1 MRVGCALRRVE
12 IHRNIDMAAARCDA
26 FHSIAISGMAAARH
40 HSRVEG
46 SSMQDLASARIGVI
60 GLGYVG
66 LPLAVEFGK
75 QFDTLGYDIDAG
87 RIAALH
93 DSTDHN
99 REITD
104 EELTA
109 SVHLRLSA
117 SLDDLRDR
125 SVYIVTVPTPID
137 EHKRPDFSPLI
148 DASRSIGSVLA
159 RGDVVIYESTVYP
172 GATEE
177 ICVPEL
183 ERSSGLRFNEDFFVG
198 YSPERINPGDRKRR
212 LVDIPKVT
220 SGSTPEAAE
229 FIDALYRS
237 IITAGTHKAPS
248 LQVAEAAK
256 VVENTQR
263 DANIALINEFALIF
277 HRLGIDTTEVLEA
290 AGTKWNFLPFRPGL
304 VGGHCIGVDPY
315 YLIQKAQS
323 AGYYPDI
330 LLACRRINDA
340 MGRHVAAA
348 VIKLMIQRGMTVAGA
363 RILILG
369 ITFKENCPDLRNT
382 RVIDL
387 AREFGDYGAVVDI
400 HDPWADAAQAMQEYG
415 VALVAQPEPGCYDAI
430 VVAVAHEEFRMLG
443 VEGLRRLA
451 NGRAVIYDIK
461 GMFPK
466 EAIDARL

>member
-1 MRVGCALRRVE
+1 
-12 IHRNIDMAAARCDA
+12 
-26 FHSIAISGMAAARH
+26 
-40 HSRVEG
+40 
-46 SSMQDLASARIGVI
+46 MQDSGSERLASARIGVI

-75 QFDTLGYDIDAG
+75 QYDTLGYDIDPV
-87 RIAALH
+87 RIAALR
-93 DSTDHN
+93 DGGDRN
-99 REITD
+99 REVSPADLVAATR
-104 EELTA
+104 
-109 SVHLRLSA
+109 LRLST

-125 SVYIVTVPTPID
+125 DVYIVTVPTPIN
-137 EHKRPDFSPLI
+137 EHKHPDFTPLI
-148 DASRSIGSVLA
+148 QASSSIGSVLK

-183 ERSSGLRFNEDFFVG
+183 ERASGMAFNVDFFVG
-198 YSPERINPGDRKRR
+198 YSPERINPGDQQRR

-220 SGSTPEAAE
+220 SGSTPAAAD
-229 FIDALYRS
+229 FVDALYRS

-248 LQVAEAAK
+248 LKVAEAAK

-277 HRLGIDTTEVLEA
+277 HRLGIDTNEVLEA

-340 MGRHVAAA
+340 MGQHIASE
-348 VIKLMIQRGMTVAGA
+348 VIKLMIQRGIAVAGA
-363 RILILG
+363 RILLLG

-387 AREFGDYGAVVDI
+387 AREFSDYGAHVDI
-400 HDPWADAAQAMQEYG
+400 YDPWADVAQAADEYG
-415 VALVAQPEPGCYDAI
+415 VELLAEPPQAGAYDAI
-430 VVAVAHEEFRMLG
+430 VIAVAHDEFRALG
-443 VEGLRRLA
+443 VDGLLRLA

-461 GMFPK
+461 GVFPK
-466 EAIDARL
+466 DAVDARL

>member
-1 MRVGCALRRVE
+1 
-12 IHRNIDMAAARCDA
+12 
-26 FHSIAISGMAAARH
+26 
-40 HSRVEG
+40 
-46 SSMQDLASARIGVI
+46 MQDLASARIGVI

-87 RIAALH
+87 RIAALR

-104 EELTA
+104 EELAA

-148 DASRSIGSVLA
+148 EASRSIGSVLA

-400 HDPWADAAQAMQEYG
+400 HDPWADQAQALREYG

-430 VVAVAHEEFRMLG
+430 VVAVAHEEFRLLG